1 MNSIWAVIGG
11 LLGVLILS
19 FVMVV
24 FMVTHPPRP
33 APHKTIPPPCK
44 CGCIRKAGVQ

>member
-24 FMVTHPPRP
+24 VMVTHPP

-44 CGCIRKAGVQ
+44 CECMRKVGIQ